1 MRLHWLYRWQHA
13 PSLLLGVVMIIKH
26 CVVIRTV
33 QDNRALNILYKLE
46 GNKDQAMCQA
56 IIRKDPFQP
65 HSSATF
71 GQQVAP

>member
-1 MRLHWLYRWQHA
+1 
-13 PSLLLGVVMIIKH
+13 MIIKH